1 MRQDDIPWLRA
12 LIAAGEQDNQC
23 NAALNEIHSIS
34 RPVID
39 SHLQDALADRPHVA
53 RIADL

>member
-12 LIAAGEQDNQC
+12 LIAAGEQDNQR